1 MNFFQTVILSL
12 FFSTHLF
19 SQKTY
24 SDSITGFI
32 NNYINTHDAVSGDD
46 RKYLRFFPADE
57 SYRVNAK
64 FEKVNN
70 GKWFQ
75 METSGKI
82 KKTFRMYGIAHF
94 AIHDTT
100 LTLTVYQSQSL
111 MDDPTYKNYLFLPF
125 TDLTTGN
132 ETYHTGRYIDFMT
145 GDIKNEQLLID
156 FNKAYNPSCAYV
168 DGKYNCPVP
177 PRENSLP
184 VAIMAGEKN
193 YAKRH

>member
-1 MNFFQTVILSL
+1 MKYFKTTILL
-12 FFSTHLF
+12 LIFSATAF

-24 SDSITGFI
+24 NDSLATFI
-32 NNYINTHDAVSGDD
+32 SNYINTHDAVSGDD
-46 RKYLRFFPADE
+46 RKFLRFFPVDE
-57 SYRVNAK
+57 KYRVIAQ

-82 KKTFRMYGIAHF
+82 KKTFRVYGVAHF
-94 AIHDTT
+94 AIHDTV
-100 LTLTVYQSQSL
+100 LTLNVYQMQSL
-111 MDDPTYKNYLFLPF
+111 MDDPAYKNYLFVPF
-125 TDLTTGN
+125 TDLTTGS
-132 ETYHTGRYIDFMT
+132 ESYHTGRYLDFMIN
-145 GDIKNEQLLID
+145 DIKNDKLMVD

-184 VAIMAGEKN
+184 VAIVAGEKN
-193 YAKRH
+193 YAKPR